1 MVVRSAPCFA
11 LRRKFVLLRVLPY
24 LCHDRLQLFLGVVIS
39 IRNMVSKVASGHET
53 VPKYP
58 VATDRVKTGSDDNET
73 SK

>member
-1 MVVRSAPCFA
+1 MVVRAAPCFA
-11 LRRKFVLLRVLPY
+11 LRRKFVLLPY